1 MKRREFLLAAATAA
15 VAAPALSFSGK
26 LFAAPANSPRFLLV
40 FLRGG
45 YDCNNLLVP
54 YSSDFYYESR
64 PTLAIAKPDAYN
76 TNSAI
81 GLDSN
86 WGLNP
91 VLRDSIYPLWQK
103 RQVAFVPFAGTDD
116 MSRSHFETQD
126 NIESGEQTD
135 QRNNYRSGFMARLS
149 GQMSGV
155 PSIAF
160 TDALPLSFQGSSR
173 DIPNISLR
181 GNPKPVY
188 DERQAN
194 ILAGMY
200 RNTTL
205 ASAAADGLE
214 LRQTVSKELQE
225 EMMKANRGA
234 PNAKNFADET
244 QRIATM
250 MRDQYRLGF
259 VDVGGWDTHVNQGST
274 TGQLAN
280 NLANLGKGIAAYA
293 DALGDEWNNTVVVV
307 VSEFGRTFREN
318 GNKGTDHGH
327 GTVYWVLGGKVNGG
341 RIAGQQVAVNAQS
354 LLQNRDYPV
363 LNNYRDMLGGL
374 LGRMWGLSGSQLHSV
389 FPGAHPVNAI
399 KPKPLTNMRASGK
412 DDAIQLTPATK
423 FSLEQALDF
432 IDDDE
437 LVEVT
442 PKEIRMRKKHLTE
455 NDRKK
460 ASRGVA

>member
-1 MKRREFLLAAATAA
+1 MNRREFLLAAATAA

-26 LFAAPANSPRFLLV
+26 LFAAPAGAPRFLLV

-45 YDCNNLLVP
+45 YDCNNLLIP
-54 YSSDFYYESR
+54 YGSDFYYESR
-64 PTLAIAKPDAYN
+64 PTLSIARPDPYN
-76 TNSAI
+76 QNSVI
-81 GLDSN
+81 GLDSE

-91 VLRDSIYPLWQK
+91 ALRDSLYPLWQK
-103 RQVAFVPFAGTDD
+103 RQLAFVPFAGTDD

-126 NIESGEQTD
+126 NIESGEPSN
-135 QRNNYRSGFMARLS
+135 QRSDFRSGFLARLS
-149 GQMSGV
+149 GQMAKL

-160 TDALPLSFQGSSR
+160 TDALPLSFQGSNH

-181 GNPKPVY
+181 GNTKPVF
-188 DERQAN
+188 DDRQAS

-200 RNTTL
+200 QNTSL
-205 ASAAADGLE
+205 AAAATDGLE
-214 LRQTVSKELQE
+214 LRQTVSKELQD

-234 PNAKNFADET
+234 ANAKNFADET

-280 NLANLGKGIAAYA
+280 NLTNLSKGLAAYA

-307 VSEFGRTFREN
+307 ISEFGRTFREN

-327 GTVYWVLGGKVNGG
+327 GTVHWVLGGKVNGG
-341 RIAGQQVAVNAQS
+341 RVAGPQVAVNAQS

-363 LNNYRDMLGGL
+363 LTNYRDMLGGL
-374 LGRMWGLSGSQLHSV
+374 FAKTWGLSGSQLQNV
-389 FPGAHPVNAI
+389 FPGA
-399 KPKPLTNMRASGK
+399 KPKDL
-412 DDAIQLTPATK
+412 QL
-423 FSLEQALDF
+423 
-432 IDDDE
+432 
-437 LVEVT
+437 V
-442 PKEIRMRKKHLTE
+442 
-455 NDRKK
+455 
-460 ASRGVA
+460 

>member
-1 MKRREFLLAAATAA
+1 MNRREFLLAAATAA
-15 VAAPALSFSGK
+15 VAAPALSFSGR
-26 LFAAPANSPRFLLV
+26 LFAAPASTPRFLLV

-45 YDCNNLLVP
+45 YDCNNLLIP
-54 YSSDFYYESR
+54 YGSDFYYESR
-64 PTLAIAKPDAYN
+64 PTLAIAKPDPYN
-76 TNSAI
+76 ANSAI
-81 GLDSN
+81 GLDDH

-91 VLRDSIYPLWQK
+91 ALRDSIYPLWQK
-103 RQVAFVPFAGTDD
+103 RQIAFVPFAGTDD

-126 NIESGEQTD
+126 NIESGEPSGARSD
-135 QRNNYRSGFMARLS
+135 YRSGFMARLS
-149 GQMSGV
+149 SQLTHA

-160 TDALPLSFQGSSR
+160 TDALPLTFQGSKQ

-181 GNPKPVY
+181 GNTKPVY
-188 DERQAN
+188 DDRQAA

-200 RNTTL
+200 RDTSL

-234 PNAKNFADET
+234 PNAKSFADET

-280 NLANLGKGIAAYA
+280 NLANLGKGLAAYA
-293 DALGDEWNNTVVVV
+293 DALGDEWNNTTVVV

-318 GNKGTDHGH
+318 GSKGTDHGH
-327 GTVYWVLGGKVNGG
+327 GTVHWVLGGKVNGG
-341 RIAGQQVAVNAQS
+341 RIAGPQVAVNAQS

-363 LNNYRDMLGGL
+363 LTNYRDLLGGL
-374 LGRMWGLSGSQLHSV
+374 LGRMWGLSGSQVQQV
-389 FPGAHPVNAI
+389 FPGA
-399 KPKPLTNMRASGK
+399 KPQDL
-412 DDAIQLTPATK
+412 QL
-423 FSLEQALDF
+423 
-432 IDDDE
+432 
-437 LVEVT
+437 V
-442 PKEIRMRKKHLTE
+442 
-455 NDRKK
+455 
-460 ASRGVA
+460 

>member
-1 MKRREFLLAAATAA
+1 MNRREFLLAAATAA
-15 VAAPALSFSGK
+15 VAAPALSFSGR
-26 LFAAPANSPRFLLV
+26 LFAAPASSPRFLFV

-45 YDCNNLLVP
+45 YDCNNLLIP

-64 PTLAIAKPDAYN
+64 PTLAIAKPDPYN
-76 TNSAI
+76 ANSAI

-103 RQVAFVPFAGTDD
+103 RQIAFVPFAGTDD

-126 NIESGEQTD
+126 NIESGEPSSTRSD
-135 QRNNYRSGFMARLS
+135 FRSGFMARLS
-149 GQMSGV
+149 TQLTNV

-160 TDALPLSFQGSSR
+160 TDALPLSFQGSKR

-181 GNPKPVY
+181 GSTKPVY
-188 DERQAN
+188 DDRQAA

-200 RNTTL
+200 RDTSL

-214 LRQTVSKELQE
+214 LRQTVSKELQD

-234 PNAKNFADET
+234 PNAKSFADET

-280 NLANLGKGIAAYA
+280 NLANLGKGLAAYA
-293 DALGDEWNNTVVVV
+293 DALGDEWNNTTVVV

-327 GTVYWVLGGKVNGG
+327 GTVHWVLGGKVNGG
-341 RIAGQQVAVNAQS
+341 RIAGPQVAVNAQS

-363 LNNYRDMLGGL
+363 LTNYRDMLGGL
-374 LGRMWGLSGSQLHSV
+374 LGRMWGLSGSQVQQV
-389 FPGAHPVNAI
+389 FPGA
-399 KPKPLTNMRASGK
+399 KPQDL
-412 DDAIQLTPATK
+412 QL
-423 FSLEQALDF
+423 
-432 IDDDE
+432 
-437 LVEVT
+437 V
-442 PKEIRMRKKHLTE
+442 
-455 NDRKK
+455 
-460 ASRGVA
+460 